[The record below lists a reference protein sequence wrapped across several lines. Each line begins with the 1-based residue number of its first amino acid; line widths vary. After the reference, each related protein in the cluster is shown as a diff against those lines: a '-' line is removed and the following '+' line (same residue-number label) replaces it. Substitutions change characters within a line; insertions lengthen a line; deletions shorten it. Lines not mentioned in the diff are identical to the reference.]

1 MIEIPGYRLLR
12 QLGRGGMA
20 TVYLAIQESVDRE
33 VALKVMSP
41 ALLIDPN
48 FGERFLREAKI
59 AARLHHRHVVGVH
72 DVGRAGDYHYIAMEY
87 LAGGPVLLKD
97 ARPRPVSF
105 SLRIIREI
113 AGALAYAHEKGFVH
127 RDVKPDNILLRDD
140 DSSVLTDFGIA
151 RASDAVTRMT
161 KTGAVV
167 GTPHYMSPEQA
178 RGRQIDGRSDL
189 YALGIVLHEMLLGR
203 VPYHADDSLAVGIMH
218 ITQPVPELPDPLAP
232 LQPLIDGLLAKEPEQ
247 RFQSGREAAAAI
259 AEVEQR
265 AASGEWP
272 QLPDA
277 KPRASRRQARRSDTR
292 VSPPPVSAGIAAATP
307 PAEPVDRQRAEP
319 SMGRFD
325 DIVAMANGP
334 GRSSR
339 GGTTPPPRRP
349 AQGRRMVALAIVVA
363 LAVAG
368 GAGAW
373 HYQDRLRTLLP
384 DTELNDTLAR
394 AQQAL
399 AAGRLSGSADS
410 ARELFEGARAR
421 EPDNDIAR
429 NGLREV
435 GGRLLDRAGD
445 ALGRGDLGVA
455 RESISAARELLGG
468 GSAID
473 GLERRLVQIESR
485 GTEVEVLLGQ
495 AQTALDAGR
504 VVGPDGASALYRRI
518 LAADPGNALATAGLR
533 RSADAL
539 AAAARTALAERDLPA
554 AAQRM
559 TELGEIA
566 SDHAGLPELQA
577 QLTQARE
584 AAQAEL
590 ERNVQ
595 RAQAQLRA
603 GRIAGDAD
611 SAVALFE
618 SVLARQPE
626 HAQARDGLRRSAAAL
641 LAQAQAAIEDS
652 NTERAERLLAEALR
666 LAPDLPGAAGVRSQL
681 RELRERLAIE
691 STQAPLTAASAERVR
706 TLIEEAQAAA
716 AQGRLLVPPGTS
728 AYDKYRAAL
737 AIDRNN
743 ADAQRGL
750 SVLPVRARE
759 LFAEHLKVGQLLQ
772 ALDEWEALRQ
782 LAPADPAIG
791 PLQGQLVDAFIDEAS
806 ARIAEGR
813 RADATR
819 ALDSVRR
826 LSPADPRVGQLEVRL
841 RSVPE
846 GGS

>member
-97 ARPRPVSF
+97 GRPRPVSF

-218 ITQPVPELPDPLAP
+218 ITQPVPELPEPLAP
-232 LQPLIDGLLAKEPEQ
+232 LQTLIDGLLAKEPEQ
-247 RFQSGREAAAAI
+247 RFQSGRETAAAI
-259 AEVEQR
+259 AAIEQR

-272 QLPDA
+272 ELPDA

-292 VSPPPVSAGIAAATP
+292 VSPLPATAGIAAVA
-307 PAEPVDRQRAEP
+307 PAEAVDRQRAEP

-325 DIVAMANGP
+325 DIVAVANGP

-339 GGTTPPPRRP
+339 GGSTPPPRRP
-349 AQGRRMVALAIVVA
+349 ARRRGPIALAVVVA

-373 HYQDRLRTLLP
+373 RYQDRLRTLLP

-399 AAGRLSGSADS
+399 AAGRLSGSSDS
-410 ARELFEGARAR
+410 ARELFEGARSR

-435 GGRLLDRAGD
+435 GARLLDRARD

-468 GSAID
+468 GSAIEE
-473 GLERRLVQIESR
+473 LERRLVQIESR
-485 GTEVEVLLGQ
+485 GTEIEVLLGQ
-495 AQTALDAGR
+495 AQAALDAGR
-504 VVGPDGASALYRRI
+504 IVGTDGSSTLYRRI
-518 LAADPGNALATAGLR
+518 LTADAGNALAMAGLR

-539 AAAARTALAERDLPA
+539 AAQARAALAEHDLST

-566 SDHAGLPELQA
+566 SDYAGLPELQA
-577 QLTQARE
+577 QLTQARD

-590 ERNVQ
+590 ERSVQ

-603 GRIAGDAD
+603 GRIVGDAD

-618 SVLARQPE
+618 SVLAVQPD
-626 HAQARDGLRRSAAAL
+626 HAQARDGLRRAATAL
-641 LAQAQAAIEDS
+641 LAQAQTAVEDS
-652 NTERAERLLAEALR
+652 NTERAERLIAEAVR
-666 LAPDLPGAAGVRSQL
+666 IAPGLPGAAGVRSQL

-691 STQAPLTAASAERVR
+691 SSQAPLTPAAAERVR
-706 TLIEEAQAAA
+706 TLIEEAQEAA
-716 AQGRLLVPPGTS
+716 AQGRLLVPPGNS

-759 LFAEHLKVGQLLQ
+759 LFAEHLKVGQLPQ

-791 PLQGQLVDAFIDEAS
+791 PLQGQLVNAFIDEAT

-819 ALDSVRR
+819 ALDSVRK
-826 LSPADPRVGQLEVRL
+826 LSPADPRVGPLEARL

>member
-97 ARPRPVSF
+97 GRPRPVSF

-218 ITQPVPELPDPLAP
+218 ITQPVPELPEPLVP

-259 AEVEQR
+259 AEIEQR

-272 QLPDA
+272 ELPDA
-277 KPRASRRQARRSDTR
+277 RPRASRRQARRSDTR
-292 VSPPPVSAGIAAATP
+292 VSPLPVPAAIAATTP
-307 PAEPVDRQRAEP
+307 VEAVERQRAEP

-325 DIVAMANGP
+325 DIVAVANGP
-334 GRSSR
+334 SRSSR
-339 GGTTPPPRRP
+339 GGATPPPRRP
-349 AQGRRMVALAIVVA
+349 AQGRRVIA
-363 LAVAG
+363 LAVVIAMVAAG
-368 GAGAW
+368 AAGAW

-399 AAGRLSGSADS
+399 AAGRLSGSSDS
-410 ARELFEGARAR
+410 ARELFEGARSR

-435 GGRLLDRAGD
+435 GARLLDRARD

-468 GSAID
+468 GSAIEE
-473 GLERRLVQIESR
+473 LERRLVQIESR

-495 AQTALDAGR
+495 AQAALEAGR
-504 VVGPDGASALYRRI
+504 IVGPDGASALYRRI
-518 LAADPGNALATAGLR
+518 LAADTGNALATAGLR
-533 RSADAL
+533 KSADAL
-539 AAAARTALAERDLPA
+539 AASARNALAERDLSTA
-554 AAQRM
+554 SQRM

-566 SDHAGLPELQA
+566 SDYAGLPELQA

-584 AAQAEL
+584 AAQTEI
-590 ERNVQ
+590 ERSLQ

-611 SAVALFE
+611 SAVALYE
-618 SVLARQPE
+618 GVLARQPD
-626 HAQARDGLRRSAAAL
+626 HAQARDGLRRSATAL
-641 LAQAQAAIEDS
+641 LAQAQAAVEDS
-652 NTERAERLLAEALR
+652 NTERAERLIAEAVR
-666 LAPDLPGAAGVRSQL
+666 IAPDLPAAGVRSQL

-691 STQAPLTAASAERVR
+691 STQAPLTPAATERVR
-706 TLIEEAQAAA
+706 TLIEEARAAA

-737 AIDRNN
+737 AIDRDN

-750 SVLPVRARE
+750 AVLPVRARE

-791 PLQGQLVDAFIDEAS
+791 PLQGQLVNAFIDEAT

-826 LSPADPRVGQLEVRL
+826 LSPADPRVGQLETRL
-841 RSVPE
+841 RGVPE

>member
-97 ARPRPVSF
+97 GRPRPVSF

-218 ITQPVPELPDPLAP
+218 ITQPVPELPEPLVP

-259 AEVEQR
+259 AQIEQR

-272 QLPDA
+272 ELPDA
-277 KPRASRRQARRSDTR
+277 RPRASRRQARRSDTR
-292 VSPPPVSAGIAAATP
+292 VSPLPATAGGAAATP
-307 PAEPVDRQRAEP
+307 VEASDRQRAEP

-339 GGTTPPPRRP
+339 SGTPPPRRP
-349 AQGRRMVALAIVVA
+349 APGRRAITLGVLVALAA
-363 LAVAG
+363 AG
-368 GAGAW
+368 AAGAW

-399 AAGRLSGSADS
+399 AAGRLSGSSDS

-435 GGRLLDRAGD
+435 GARLLDRARD

-468 GSAID
+468 GSAIEE
-473 GLERRLVQIESR
+473 LERRLVQIESR

-495 AQTALDAGR
+495 AQAALDAGHI
-504 VVGPDGASALYRRI
+504 VGPDGASALYRRI
-518 LAADPGNALATAGLR
+518 LAADAGNALATAGLR

-539 AAAARTALAERDLPA
+539 AAAARSALAGRDLST

-559 TELGEIA
+559 SELGEIA

-584 AAQAEL
+584 AAQAEIG
-590 ERNVQ
+590 RSVQ

-603 GRIAGDAD
+603 GRIVGDPD

-618 SVLARQPE
+618 SVLASQPDN
-626 HAQARDGLRRSAAAL
+626 AQARDGLRRSAVTL

-652 NTERAERLLAEALR
+652 NAERAERLIAEAVR
-666 LAPDLPGAAGVRSQL
+666 IAPDLPAAAGVRSQL
-681 RELRERLAIE
+681 REMRERLAIE
-691 STQAPLTAASAERVR
+691 SSQAPLTPAATERVR

-716 AQGRLLVPPGTS
+716 AQGRLLVPPGAS

-737 AIDRNN
+737 AIDRDN

-791 PLQGQLVDAFIDEAS
+791 PLQGQLVNAFIDEAT
-806 ARIAEGR
+806 ARITEGR

-819 ALDSVRR
+819 ALDSVRK
-826 LSPADPRVGQLEVRL
+826 LSPADPRVGQLEARL

>member
-97 ARPRPVSF
+97 GRPRPVSF

-218 ITQPVPELPDPLAP
+218 ITQPVPELPEPLVP

-259 AEVEQR
+259 AEIEQR

-272 QLPDA
+272 ELPDA

-292 VSPPPVSAGIAAATP
+292 VSPLPATAGIATATP
-307 PAEPVDRQRAEP
+307 AEAVERQRAEP

-339 GGTTPPPRRP
+339 GGATPPPRRP
-349 AQGRRMVALAIVVA
+349 AQGGRMIGLAVGFA

-368 GAGAW
+368 AAGAW

-399 AAGRLSGSADS
+399 AAGRLSGSSDS

-435 GGRLLDRAGD
+435 GARLLDRARD

-468 GSAID
+468 GSAIEE
-473 GLERRLVQIESR
+473 LERRLVQIESR

-495 AQTALDAGR
+495 AQTALDAGHI
-504 VVGPDGASALYRRI
+504 VGPDGASALYRRI
-518 LAADPGNALATAGLR
+518 LAADAGNALAAAGLR
-533 RSADAL
+533 KSADAL
-539 AAAARTALAERDLPA
+539 AAAARSALAERDLSTA
-554 AAQRM
+554 TQRM
-559 TELGEIA
+559 NELGEIA

-584 AAQAEL
+584 AAQSEI
-590 ERNVQ
+590 ERSLQ

-611 SAVALFE
+611 SAVALYE
-618 SVLARQPE
+618 TVLASQPD

-641 LAQAQAAIEDS
+641 LAQAQAAVEDS
-652 NTERAERLLAEALR
+652 NAERADRLIAEAVR
-666 LAPDLPGAAGVRSQL
+666 IAPDLPAIAGVRSQL

-691 STQAPLTAASAERVR
+691 STQAPLTPAATERVR

-716 AQGRLLVPPGTS
+716 AQGRLLVPPGAS

-750 SVLPVRARE
+750 SVLPLRARE
-759 LFAEHLKVGQLLQ
+759 LFAEHLKVGQLMQ

-791 PLQGQLVDAFIDEAS
+791 PLQGQLVNAFIDEAT

-826 LSPADPRVGQLEVRL
+826 LSPADPRVGQLEARL
-841 RSVPE
+841 RGAPE

>member
-1 MIEIPGYRLLR
+1 
-12 QLGRGGMA
+12 MA

-97 ARPRPVSF
+97 GRPRPVSF

-218 ITQPVPELPDPLAP
+218 ITQPVPELPEPLVP

-259 AEVEQR
+259 AEIEQR

-272 QLPDA
+272 ELPDA

-292 VSPPPVSAGIAAATP
+292 VSPLPATAGIATATP
-307 PAEPVDRQRAEP
+307 AEAVERQRAEP

-349 AQGRRMVALAIVVA
+349 AQGGRMIALAVGFA

-368 GAGAW
+368 AAGAW

-399 AAGRLSGSADS
+399 AAGRLSGSSDS

-435 GGRLLDRAGD
+435 GARLLDRARD

-468 GSAID
+468 GSAIEE
-473 GLERRLVQIESR
+473 LERRLVQIESR

-504 VVGPDGASALYRRI
+504 IVGPDGASALYRRI
-518 LAADPGNALATAGLR
+518 LAADAGNALAAAGLR
-533 RSADAL
+533 KSADAL
-539 AAAARTALAERDLPA
+539 AAAARSALAERDLSTA
-554 AAQRM
+554 TQRM
-559 TELGEIA
+559 NELGEIA

-584 AAQAEL
+584 AAQSEI
-590 ERNVQ
+590 ERSLQ

-611 SAVALFE
+611 SAVALYE
-618 SVLARQPE
+618 TVLASQPD

-641 LAQAQAAIEDS
+641 LAQAQAAVEDS
-652 NTERAERLLAEALR
+652 NAERADRLIAEAVR
-666 LAPDLPGAAGVRSQL
+666 IAPDLPAIAGVRSQL

-691 STQAPLTAASAERVR
+691 STQAPLTPAATERVR

-716 AQGRLLVPPGTS
+716 AQGRLLVPPGAS

-750 SVLPVRARE
+750 SVLPLRARE
-759 LFAEHLKVGQLLQ
+759 LFAEHLKVGQLMQ

-791 PLQGQLVDAFIDEAS
+791 PLQGQLVNAFIDEAT

-826 LSPADPRVGQLEVRL
+826 LSPADPRVGQLEARL
-841 RSVPE
+841 RGAPE